1 MLMRTDPFRELDRLT
16 QQVFGNTQGTWSRPT
31 AMPMDAYRVGDE
43 FVVAFDLPGVSPDA
57 IELDVE
63 HNVLTVKAERRPIAE
78 TEHVEM
84 QVAERPLGAFSR
96 QLFLGETLDSENVS
110 AHYESGVLTLRIP
123 VAPQAK
129 PRKIEISHAR
139 ERQRA
144 DRRLSSAVGRV
155 ARPHRFPQ
163 ESGHGHLVHRRAG
176 RHDRDGRSG
185 SLGDGVRGHHRSEL
199 PAARWTV
206 RLGAR
211 CRRGPTRSLAYE
223 PSWQWSGGGRRIV
236 GRQGPG
242 PSGDGLIPGN
252 ARRPHGGPPFRLV
265 DGRR

>member
-16 QQVFGNTQGTWSRPT
+16 QQVLGNTQGTWSRPT

-63 HNVLTVKAERRPIAE
+63 RNVLTVKAERRPTAE

-96 QLFLGETLDSENVS
+96 QLFLGDTLDSENIS

-129 PRKIEISHAR
+129 PRKISISHA
-139 ERQRA
+139 ETDKKQIDA
-144 DRRLSSAVGRV
+144 
-155 ARPHRFPQ
+155 
-163 ESGHGHLVHRRAG
+163 
-176 RHDRDGRSG
+176 
-185 SLGDGVRGHHRSEL
+185 
-199 PAARWTV
+199 
-206 RLGAR
+206 
-211 CRRGPTRSLAYE
+211 
-223 PSWQWSGGGRRIV
+223 
-236 GRQGPG
+236 
-242 PSGDGLIPGN
+242 
-252 ARRPHGGPPFRLV
+252 
-265 DGRR
+265 